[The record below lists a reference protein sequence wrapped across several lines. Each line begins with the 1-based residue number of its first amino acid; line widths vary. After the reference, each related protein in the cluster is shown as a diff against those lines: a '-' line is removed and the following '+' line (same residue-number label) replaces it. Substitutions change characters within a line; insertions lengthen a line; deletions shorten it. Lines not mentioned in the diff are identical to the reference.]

1 MDFPPYGPADLAA
14 KMDHVEDRLTAI
26 FERLF
31 DLYEV
36 RPSLPTLPFVSRPS
50 PCAQTID
57 ARLKVLEASVTPPP
71 SAGTRSQGSR
81 VVP

>member
-14 KMDHVEDRLTAI
+14 KMDAVEDRLTAI

-36 RPSLPTLPFVSRPS
+36 RLALPTLPTCPLSHAPLPAPS
-50 PCAQTID
+50 QSTA
-57 ARLKVLEASVTPPP
+57 A
-71 SAGTRSQGSR
+71 
-81 VVP
+81 